1 MRAIPDDVKKLVLA
15 DYSVGVKQQDL
26 AVKYKISLGMIN
38 KIVKG
43 TSRTNTQ
50 VVKQLTDISG
60 YLSGQPIEAVDAI
73 EREVLM
79 RVRDM
84 EYFRAGSLKIINRAL
99 EKVDHDDITMY
110 ELEKAQNIIG
120 KGRENIYGKH
130 PDTQVNVQNNNSG
143 QNSEIRIR
151 WED

>member
-1 MRAIPDDVKKLVLA
+1 
-15 DYSVGVKQQDL
+15 
-26 AVKYKISLGMIN
+26 MIN

-99 EKVDHDDITMY
+99 EKVDQDDITMY